1 MALQVDLVSPER
13 IIYQGEADMVVCRT
27 VGGGEVAF
35 MAGHAPFMGALAEST
50 VRIKTS
56 GGGEESADI
65 SGGFVEV
72 SDNHVIVLSEEV
84 AMEGESGGGDEEGD

>member
-1 MALQVDLVSPER
+1 MGLQVDLVSPER

-72 SDNHVIVLSEEV
+72 SGDHVIILSEEV
-84 AMEGESGGGDEEGD
+84 DMEGGSGKADADTG